1 MEAMVSKVPVVATSI
16 SGVPE
21 LVRPGETGW
30 LVPPENVPALADAL
44 AEIYTDPVEAD
55 RRAELGYQW
64 VTDEFEISSN
74 VRKLASL
81 ISHSNV
87 SLVPLAH

>member
-1 MEAMVSKVPVVATSI
+1 VATSI

-30 LVPPENVPALADAL
+30 LVPPEDVVALADAL
-44 AEIYTDPVEAD
+44 TEIQANPSEAD
-55 RRAELGYQW
+55 RRAELGQRW
-64 VTDEFEISSN
+64 VMAEFEISSN

-81 ISHSNV
+81 FSHSNLP
-87 SLVPLAH
+87 LVPVTDLS